1 MFYWSVDVL
10 NELKYR
16 GYSQSFILRNKLL
29 PTSTLDKLRAGDTS
43 LTLESLNKICNLL
56 DCSPWDL
63 LEWEKD

>member
-10 NELKYR
+10 NELKYK
-16 GYSQSFILRNKLL
+16 GYSQSSMIKNGLL
-29 PTSTLDKLRAGDTS
+29 GAGTLDKLRAGDTS